1 LIIGPR
7 RVALIGA
14 IAAVVIVI
22 VLYPELVRTP
32 FNPQDVDIQLGRVA
46 LASGGQGEQEL
57 DLRVIFN
64 VTNDSGY
71 TLTTSKIE
79 YELFADGASVGTD
92 TISYEDI
99 PINGRPALFSG
110 SPAVPITDSFTL
122 KYSDQDAELFNK
134 ILDDSSG
141 IKWSVTGK
149 ASVESGTTFQER
161 PFSDEL

>member
-71 TLTTSKIE
+71 TLTASKIE